1 MPLPLAG
8 LAVAGIGASLY
19 GAYKGSKNKFKKS
32 NQDFSF
38 DLANSQYN
46 ANPNMLASV
55 NNLNSMGT
63 QFNQQYQNMIDPNSA
78 YNQNQIARATTDIQD
93 AGANRFAQQQQA
105 IAQAGGPSRLGNL
118 LGMIGQNRD
127 AEAIARASAGI
138 QQQSVNQAG
147 QFGNMAM
154 GAYGQ
159 SGQLASQMDAR
170 QLQNTQFNAQNQ
182 NQYNQYL
189 KTSQYNQQMANNA
202 NEFAQKQASANNW
215 MQLGGSLLSFG
226 MGG

>member
-1 MPLPLAG
+1 
-8 LAVAGIGASLY
+8 
-19 GAYKGSKNKFKKS
+19 
-32 NQDFSF
+32 
-38 DLANSQYN
+38 
-46 ANPNMLASV
+46 MLASV